1 MSSAANALEIPDSS
15 DDEAARPQWQPLR
28 LKPGDTAT
36 GKADAPLPISDSDD
50 SQDDDDEP
58 TARARQNLQ
67 NALKQPTQ
75 QDDAAPAA
83 KRQRTDDAPVDL
95 TRNSSDDEA
104 APPGSPDTDGSPTA
118 CAFWPG
124 IPEEGDAPALAAGT
138 VGGLYHVG
146 MRQGCGADKTG
157 ARSLSE
163 RDYVETLGRI
173 RAEVAFDMR
182 RGTWKSKC
190 QKKKGGPCGGHPEW
204 SCNCPKDS
212 RIEAVH
218 ARAGVAY
225 EWLGGPITKN
235 GGHNLGGSEV
245 SAYPGRDYP
254 FLKNSREIMRAMFD
268 PRNTAGRPCLDGTK
282 KKTVRVRYDPDAH
295 AALKR
300 LAAVS
305 KTKRVVLICVEDNL
319 SDCHVETLIEVMLEQ
334 RLIDAA
340 TALEPTLMRPGAGWT
355 TCACARHLDWNAEL
369 RRVKAARYAT
379 RGKK

>member
-1 MSSAANALEIPDSS
+1 MSSPATALEIPDSS
-15 DDEAARPQWQPLR
+15 DDEAARQQLQPLR
-28 LKPGDTAT
+28 PTAGDTATGKT
-36 GKADAPLPISDSDD
+36 GKADAPLEISDSD
-50 SQDDDDEP
+50 
-58 TARARQNLQ
+58 
-67 NALKQPTQ
+67 
-75 QDDAAPAA
+75 DDAAPAA

-95 TRNSSDDEA
+95 TLDSGDEEA
-104 APPGSPDTDGSPTA
+104 ARPGSPDTDGSPNA
-118 CAFWPG
+118 RAFWPG
-124 IPEEGDAPALAAGT
+124 IPEEEAPALTAGT

-204 SCNCPKDS
+204 SCGCPKDS

-245 SAYPGRDYP
+245 SAYPGREYP

-300 LAAVS
+300 VAAVS

-334 RLIDAA
+334 KLIDAA

-379 RGKK
+379 RGK

>member
-1 MSSAANALEIPDSS
+1 MSTPATALEIPDSS
-15 DDEAARPQWQPLR
+15 DDEAARPQEQPFR
-28 LKPGDTAT
+28 PKAGDKGT
-36 GKADAPLPISDSDD
+36 GKADAPLEISDSDD
-50 SQDDDDEP
+50 
-58 TARARQNLQ
+58 
-67 NALKQPTQ
+67 
-75 QDDAAPAA
+75 DAAPTAKRQRSDAPAPAPESASVEAPVA

-95 TRNSSDDEA
+95 TLDSGDDEA
-104 APPGSPDTDGSPTA
+104 ARPGSPDTDGSPNA
-118 CAFWPG
+118 RAFWPG
-124 IPEEGDAPALAAGT
+124 IPEEGDDRAPALAAGT

-212 RIEAVH
+212 RVEAVH

-245 SAYPGRDYP
+245 SAYPSREYP
-254 FLKNSREIMRAMFD
+254 FVKNSREIMRAMFD

-300 LAAVS
+300 VAAVS

-355 TCACARHLDWNAEL
+355 TCACARQLDWNAEL

-379 RGKK
+379 RDKK

>member
-1 MSSAANALEIPDSS
+1 MSSLANALEIPDSS
-15 DDEAARPQWQPLR
+15 DDEAARPQLQPFR
-28 LKPGDTAT
+28 PKAGDTAT
-36 GKADAPLPISDSDD
+36 GKADAPLEISDSDD
-50 SQDDDDEP
+50 SQDDDEP

-67 NALKQPTQ
+67 NALRQPTQ

-104 APPGSPDTDGSPTA
+104 VNPGSPDTDGSPTA
-118 CAFWPG
+118 RAFWPG

-254 FLKNSREIMRAMFD
+254 FLKNSREIMRAMLD
-268 PRNTAGRPCLDGTK
+268 PHNTAGRACRDGTK
-282 KKTVRVRYDPDAH
+282 ENKIKTVRFDPDAH

-300 LAAVS
+300 VAAVS

-379 RGKK
+379 RGK

>member
-1 MSSAANALEIPDSS
+1 MSSLANALEIPDSS
-15 DDEAARPQWQPLR
+15 DDEAARPQLQPFR
-28 LKPGDTAT
+28 PKAGDTAT
-36 GKADAPLPISDSDD
+36 GKADAPLEISDSDD
-50 SQDDDDEP
+50 SQDDDEP

-75 QDDAAPAA
+75 QDAAPAA
-83 KRQRTDDAPVDL
+83 KRQRTDAPVDL
-95 TRNSSDDEA
+95 TRNSSDDDA
-104 APPGSPDTDGSPTA
+104 ARPGSPDTDGSPKA
-118 CAFWPG
+118 RAFWPG
-124 IPEEGDAPALAAGT
+124 IPEEEAPALAAGT

-254 FLKNSREIMRAMFD
+254 FLKNSREIMRAMLD
-268 PRNTAGRPCLDGTK
+268 PRNTAGRACRDGTK
-282 KKTVRVRYDPDAH
+282 EKKIKTVRFDPDAH

-379 RGKK
+379 RGK

>member
-1 MSSAANALEIPDSS
+1 MSSLATALTIPDSS
-15 DDEAARPQWQPLR
+15 DDETARPQLQPLR
-28 LKPGDTAT
+28 LKASDTAT
-36 GKADAPLPISDSDD
+36 GKADAPLEISDSDD
-50 SQDDDDEP
+50 DATP
-58 TARARQNLQ
+58 AAKRQRTDAPAPAPAPAS
-67 NALKQPTQ
+67 ALVE
-75 QDDAAPAA
+75 APAA
-83 KRQRTDDAPVDL
+83 KRQRTGDAPVDL
-95 TRNSSDDEA
+95 TLDSGDDEA
-104 APPGSPDTDGSPTA
+104 ARPGSPDTDGSPNA
-118 CAFWPG
+118 RAFWPG
-124 IPEEGDAPALAAGT
+124 IPEEGDDRAPALAAGT

-204 SCNCPKDS
+204 SCGCPKDS

-245 SAYPGRDYP
+245 SAYPGREYP
-254 FLKNSREIMRAMFD
+254 FVKNSREIMRAMFD

-300 LAAVS
+300 VAAVS

-379 RGKK
+379 RDKK

>member
-1 MSSAANALEIPDSS
+1 MSSLATALTIPDSS
-15 DDEAARPQWQPLR
+15 DDETARPQLQPLR
-28 LKPGDTAT
+28 LKASDTAT
-36 GKADAPLPISDSDD
+36 GKADAPLEISDSDD
-50 SQDDDDEP
+50 DATP
-58 TARARQNLQ
+58 AAKRQRTDAPAPAPAPAS
-67 NALKQPTQ
+67 ALVE
-75 QDDAAPAA
+75 APAA
-83 KRQRTDDAPVDL
+83 KRQRTGDAPVDL
-95 TRNSSDDEA
+95 TLDSGDDEA
-104 APPGSPDTDGSPTA
+104 ARPGSPDTDGSPNA
-118 CAFWPG
+118 RAFWPG
-124 IPEEGDAPALAAGT
+124 IPEEGDDRAPALAAGT

-204 SCNCPKDS
+204 SCGCPKDS

-245 SAYPGRDYP
+245 SAYPGREYP
-254 FLKNSREIMRAMFD
+254 FVKNSREIMRAMFD

-300 LAAVS
+300 VAEVS
-305 KTKRVVLICVEDNL
+305 KTKRVVLICVEDYL

-379 RGKK
+379 RDKK

>member
-1 MSSAANALEIPDSS
+1 MSTLATALEIPDSS
-15 DDEAARPQWQPLR
+15 DDEAARPQEQPFR
-28 LKPGDTAT
+28 PKAGDKGT
-36 GKADAPLPISDSDD
+36 GKADAPLEISDSDD
-50 SQDDDDEP
+50 D
-58 TARARQNLQ
+58 
-67 NALKQPTQ
+67 
-75 QDDAAPAA
+75 APAS

-95 TRNSSDDEA
+95 TLDSGDDEA
-104 APPGSPDTDGSPTA
+104 ARPGSPDTDGSPNA
-118 CAFWPG
+118 RAFWPG
-124 IPEEGDAPALAAGT
+124 IPEEGDDRAPALAAGT

-212 RIEAVH
+212 RVEAVH
-218 ARAGVAY
+218 GRAGVAY

-245 SAYPGRDYP
+245 SAYPGREYP
-254 FLKNSREIMRAMFD
+254 FVKNSREIMRAMFD

-300 LAAVS
+300 VAEVS

-340 TALEPTLMRPGAGWT
+340 TALEPTLMWPGAGWT

-379 RGKK
+379 RDKK

>member
-1 MSSAANALEIPDSS
+1 MSTLATALEIPDSS
-15 DDEAARPQWQPLR
+15 DDEAARPQEQPFR
-28 LKPGDTAT
+28 PKAGDKGT
-36 GKADAPLPISDSDD
+36 GKADAPLEISDSDD
-50 SQDDDDEP
+50 D
-58 TARARQNLQ
+58 
-67 NALKQPTQ
+67 
-75 QDDAAPAA
+75 APAS

-95 TRNSSDDEA
+95 TLDSGDDEA
-104 APPGSPDTDGSPTA
+104 ARPGSPDTDGSPNA
-118 CAFWPG
+118 RAFWPG
-124 IPEEGDAPALAAGT
+124 IPEEEAPTLAAGT

-225 EWLGGPITKN
+225 EWLGEPIAKS
-235 GGHNLGGSEV
+235 GRGHNLGGSEV
-245 SAYPGRDYP
+245 SAYPGREYP
-254 FLKNSREIMRAMFD
+254 FVKNSREIMRAMLD
-268 PRNTAGRPCLDGTK
+268 PRNTAGRACRDGTK
-282 KKTVRVRYDPDAH
+282 EKKIKTVRFDPDAH

-300 LAAVS
+300 VAAVS

-379 RGKK
+379 RDKK

>member
-1 MSSAANALEIPDSS
+1 MSSPATAIDVPDSS
-15 DDEAARPQWQPLR
+15 DDEAARPPLQPFR
-28 LKPGDTAT
+28 PKAGDTAT

-50 SQDDDDEP
+50 SQDDEP
-58 TARARQNLQ
+58 TARERQNLQ

-75 QDDAAPAA
+75 QDAAPAA

-95 TRNSSDDEA
+95 TKDSGDDEA
-104 APPGSPDTDGSPTA
+104 PGSPDTDGSPTA
-118 CAFWPG
+118 RAFWPG
-124 IPEEGDAPALAAGT
+124 IPEEEAPALAAGT

-225 EWLGGPITKN
+225 EWLGEPIAKS
-235 GGHNLGGSEV
+235 GRGHNLGGSEV
-245 SAYPGRDYP
+245 SEYPGREYP
-254 FLKNSREIMRAMFD
+254 FVKNSREIMRAMLD

-295 AALKR
+295 AALR
-300 LAAVS
+300 RVAAVS

-379 RGKK
+379 RDKK

>member
-1 MSSAANALEIPDSS
+1 MASPSAAIDVDAIEAAPPSRIVRGTGSSAAPLELASSS
-15 DDEAARPQWQPLR
+15 DDEGAR
-28 LKPGDTAT
+28 
-36 GKADAPLPISDSDD
+36 
-50 SQDDDDEP
+50 EP
-58 TARARQNLQ
+58 
-67 NALKQPTQ
+67 
-75 QDDAAPAA
+75 AAPAA
-83 KRQRTDDAPVDL
+83 KRSARGSGRDDAPASKRQRTDDAPVDL
-95 TRNSSDDEA
+95 TLNSSDDEA
-104 APPGSPDTDGSPTA
+104 ARPGSPDTDGSPNA
-118 CAFWPG
+118 RAFWPG
-124 IPEEGDAPALAAGT
+124 IPEKGDAPALAAGT

-204 SCNCPKDS
+204 SCGCPKDS

-245 SAYPGRDYP
+245 SAYPGREYP
-254 FLKNSREIMRAMFD
+254 FVKNSREIMRAMFD

-300 LAAVS
+300 VAAVS

-379 RGKK
+379 RDKK

>member
-1 MSSAANALEIPDSS
+1 MSGKSLATALEIPDSS
-15 DDEAARPQWQPLR
+15 DDEAARPPLQPLR
-28 LKPGDTAT
+28 GT
-36 GKADAPLPISDSDD
+36 GKADAPLEISDSDD
-50 SQDDDDEP
+50 D
-58 TARARQNLQ
+58 
-67 NALKQPTQ
+67 
-75 QDDAAPAA
+75 APAA

-95 TRNSSDDEA
+95 TRDSSDDDA
-104 APPGSPDTDGSPTA
+104 ARPGSPDTDGSPTA
-118 CAFWPG
+118 RAFWPG
-124 IPEEGDAPALAAGT
+124 IPEEEAPALAAGT

-225 EWLGGPITKN
+225 EWLGEPIAKS
-235 GGHNLGGSEV
+235 GRGHNLGGSEV
-245 SAYPGRDYP
+245 SAYPGREYP
-254 FLKNSREIMRAMFD
+254 FVKNSREIMRAMFD

-295 AALKR
+295 AALR
-300 LAAVS
+300 RVAAVS

-379 RGKK
+379 RDKK

>member
-1 MSSAANALEIPDSS
+1 MSSLATALEIPDSS
-15 DDEAARPQWQPLR
+15 DDEAARPPLQPFR
-28 LKPGDTAT
+28 PKAGDTAT
-36 GKADAPLPISDSDD
+36 GKADAPLEISDSDD
-50 SQDDDDEP
+50 D
-58 TARARQNLQ
+58 
-67 NALKQPTQ
+67 
-75 QDDAAPAA
+75 APAS

-104 APPGSPDTDGSPTA
+104 AQPGSPDTDGSPTA
-118 CAFWPG
+118 RAFWPG
-124 IPEEGDAPALAAGT
+124 ISEEEEEDGVCAPFGAPALAAGT

-204 SCNCPKDS
+204 SCGCPKDS

-245 SAYPGRDYP
+245 SAYPGREYP
-254 FLKNSREIMRAMFD
+254 FVKNSREIMRAMLD

-300 LAAVS
+300 VAAVS

-379 RGKK
+379 RDKK